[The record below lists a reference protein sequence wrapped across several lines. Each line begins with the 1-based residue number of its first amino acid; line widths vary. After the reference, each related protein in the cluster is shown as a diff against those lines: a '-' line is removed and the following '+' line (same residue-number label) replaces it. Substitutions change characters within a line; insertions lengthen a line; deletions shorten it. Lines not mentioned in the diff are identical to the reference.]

1 MTAGAGTQDA
11 ATQRDSD
18 ASSPSSSGDSDSD
31 SSDSDTEMA
40 DTGDSE
46 DSEDST
52 VVFNQSVFEVLLAG
66 RMQPGILAKALRLF

>member
-18 ASSPSSSGDSDSD
+18 ASSSSSSSDSDSD
-31 SSDSDTEMA
+31 LSDSDTVMA

-46 DSEDST
+46 DSQDST
-52 VVFNQSVFEVLLAG
+52 VVFNQSVFEALLC
-66 RMQPGILAKALRLF
+66 R